1 MDMHAMKD
9 EEKTKTQ
16 LIYELTGLRQRN
28 VELEET
34 FRQFRKTAEDL
45 EKELENIS
53 MELAISLS
61 EVFEA
66 LKKIASGDPEVR
78 ISEESEFEIISK
90 LKYMVNLTAKDIG
103 EMVDQS
109 HEFAMGLAEH
119 FDVLHKVSK
128 GDLNARVSG
137 KSEVELL
144 ESLKNVMNE
153 TIESIDREISDRK
166 LAEVKLSKS
175 EKNLRDITSHLGEGI
190 YVLDRHGQITFMN
203 PEAERLLGWTMNDLN
218 EKGAHNLV
226 HYQKAD
232 GTPLPFEE
240 CNMQNV
246 MKTGKHFISTDEV
259 FVRKDGTIIP
269 IFVISSPI
277 IEDGKII
284 ASVTA
289 FRDITER
296 KRIEK
301 ERENLIDELQKA
313 LATIKTLHG
322 ILPIC
327 SYCKKI
333 RDDKGSWNQLEA
345 YISEHT
351 DAKFSH
357 GLCSECAKKM
367 YPEYYK
373 E

>member
-9 EEKTKTQ
+9 EGKTKKQ

-28 VELEET
+28 VELGET
-34 FRQFRKTAEDL
+34 FRQFRKNAEDL

-66 LKKIASGDPEVR
+66 LKKISSGDPEVR

-137 KSEVELL
+137 ESEVELL
-144 ESLKNVMNE
+144 ESLKNVTNE
-153 TIESIDREISDRK
+153 TIESIDREIS
-166 LAEVKLSKS
+166 
-175 EKNLRDITSHLGEGI
+175 
-190 YVLDRHGQITFMN
+190 
-203 PEAERLLGWTMNDLN
+203 
-218 EKGAHNLV
+218 
-226 HYQKAD
+226 
-232 GTPLPFEE
+232 
-240 CNMQNV
+240 
-246 MKTGKHFISTDEV
+246 
-259 FVRKDGTIIP
+259 
-269 IFVISSPI
+269 
-277 IEDGKII
+277 
-284 ASVTA
+284 
-289 FRDITER
+289 ER
-296 KRIEK
+296 KQAEEK
-301 ERENLIDELQKA
+301 LREAIA
-313 LATIKTLHG
+313 MIKTLHG

-357 GLCSECAKKM
+357 GLCSE
-367 YPEYYK
+367 
-373 E
+373 

>member
-1 MDMHAMKD
+1 MDIHAMKD
-9 EEKTKTQ
+9 EDKTKTQ

-28 VELEET
+28 AELEET

-45 EKELENIS
+45 DKELENIS

-66 LKKIASGDPEVR
+66 LKKISSGDPEVR

-144 ESLKNVMNE
+144 ESLKNVTNE
-153 TIESIDREISDRK
+153 TIESIDREI
-166 LAEVKLSKS
+166 
-175 EKNLRDITSHLGEGI
+175 
-190 YVLDRHGQITFMN
+190 
-203 PEAERLLGWTMNDLN
+203 
-218 EKGAHNLV
+218 
-226 HYQKAD
+226 
-232 GTPLPFEE
+232 
-240 CNMQNV
+240 
-246 MKTGKHFISTDEV
+246 
-259 FVRKDGTIIP
+259 
-269 IFVISSPI
+269 
-277 IEDGKII
+277 
-284 ASVTA
+284 
-289 FRDITER
+289 TER
-296 KRIEK
+296 KQAE
-301 ERENLIDELQKA
+301 ENLREA

>member
-1 MDMHAMKD
+1 MP
-9 EEKTKTQ
+9 
-16 LIYELTGLRQRN
+16 G
-28 VELEET
+28 
-34 FRQFRKTAEDL
+34 
-45 EKELENIS
+45 S
-53 MELAISLS
+53 
-61 EVFEA
+61 
-66 LKKIASGDPEVR
+66 SGE
-78 ISEESEFEIISK
+78 
-90 LKYMVNLTAKDIG
+90 
-103 EMVDQS
+103 
-109 HEFAMGLAEH
+109 
-119 FDVLHKVSK
+119 
-128 GDLNARVSG
+128 
-137 KSEVELL
+137 SEVELL
-144 ESLKNVMNE
+144 ESLKNVTNE
-153 TIESIDREISDRK
+153 TIESIDREISERK
-166 LAEVKLSKS
+166 QAEEKLSKS
-175 EKNLRDITSHLGEGI
+175 EKKLHDITSHLGEGI

-218 EKGAHNLV
+218 EKGSHNVV

-259 FVRKDGTIIP
+259 FVHKDGSVFP
-269 IFVISSPI
+269 VFVISSPI
-277 IEDGKII
+277 IEDGNII
-284 ASVTA
+284 ALVTA

-301 ERENLIDELQKA
+301 ERENLIDELREA
-313 LATIKTLHG
+313 IATIKTLHG